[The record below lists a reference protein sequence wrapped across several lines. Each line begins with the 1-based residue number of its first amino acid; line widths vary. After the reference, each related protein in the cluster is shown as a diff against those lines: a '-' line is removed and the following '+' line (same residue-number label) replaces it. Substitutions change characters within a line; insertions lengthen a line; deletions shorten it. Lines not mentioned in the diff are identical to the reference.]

1 MSKYNNINYVPAESS
16 PLVSGEKELW
26 SGKPKKKAF
35 ILNQILGMAPIA
47 IIWLAIDSWFIT
59 MFLSGMGE
67 ESGEMGNM
75 LFFIIPFFALHLMPV
90 WIWLSQ
96 VFTANKKWQNTQYFV
111 TDKRIIIQ
119 NGFIAANYQ
128 SIYYKD
134 IRNVNMHIGIIDK
147 MLGVGDIRFDLGY
160 NVHHTRNGRP
170 IPNVNAAFLDI
181 ENPMEIYPRL
191 QKIIMDIQT
200 DIEFPNAYRP
210 SENPGY
216 NTEYK
221 G

>member
-1 MSKYNNINYVPAESS
+1 MSKYNNVDYAPMETN

-47 IIWLAIDSWFIT
+47 IIWLIFDSFFIVS
-59 MFLSGMGE
+59 FISGIKE
-67 ESGEMGNM
+67 DAEMANM

-96 VFTANKKWQNTQYFV
+96 LLTANKKWQNTKYYV

-119 NGFIAANYQ
+119 NGLFAANYQ

-134 IRNVNMHIGIIDK
+134 IKNVNLHVGLFDK
-147 MLGVGDIRFDLGY
+147 MLGVGDIRFDMGY
-160 NVHHTRNGRP
+160 NIHSNRNSMN
-170 IPNVNAAFLDI
+170 INAAILDI
-181 ENPMEIYPRL
+181 ENPMDIYPRI
-191 QKIIMDIQT
+191 QKIVMDIQS

-210 SENPGY
+210 TENPGY

>member
-1 MSKYNNINYVPAESS
+1 MSKYNNVDYAPMETN

-47 IIWLAIDSWFIT
+47 IIWLIFDSFFIVS
-59 MFLSGMGE
+59 FISGMKE
-67 ESGEMGNM
+67 DAEMANM

-96 VFTANKKWQNTQYFV
+96 LLTANKKWQNTKYYV

-119 NGFIAANYQ
+119 NGLFAANYQ

-134 IRNVNMHIGIIDK
+134 IKNVNLHVGLFDK
-147 MLGVGDIRFDLGY
+147 MLGVGDIRFDMGY
-160 NVHHTRNGRP
+160 NIHSNRNSMN
-170 IPNVNAAFLDI
+170 INAAILDI
-181 ENPMEIYPRL
+181 ENPMDIYPRI
-191 QKIIMDIQT
+191 QKIVMDIQS

-210 SENPGY
+210 TENPGY

>member
-1 MSKYNNINYVPAESS
+1 MSKYDNINYVPVETS

-35 ILNQILGMAPIA
+35 IFNQVLGMAPIA
-47 IIWLAIDSWFIT
+47 IIWLLFDSGFIFA
-59 MFLSGMGE
+59 FLSGMKE
-67 ESGEMGNM
+67 EPEMSGM
-75 LFFIIPFFALHLMPV
+75 LLFMIPFFAFHLMPV

-96 VFTANKKWQNTQYFV
+96 VFTANKKWQNTKYYV

-119 NGFIAANYQ
+119 NGLFAENYQ

-134 IRNVNMHIGIIDK
+134 IRNVNLHVGIIDK

-160 NVHHTRNGRP
+160 NIHSNKNSMN
-170 IPNVNAAFLDI
+170 INAAFLDI
-181 ENPMEIYPRL
+181 ENPMDIYPRL
-191 QKIIMDIQT
+191 QKIVMDIQT

>member
-1 MSKYNNINYVPAESS
+1 MSKYDKIDYVPLESS

-26 SGKPKKKAF
+26 NGKPKKKAF
-35 ILNQILGMAPIA
+35 IINQILGMAPIA
-47 IIWLAIDSWFIT
+47 ILWLAIDGGIIT
-59 MFLSGMGE
+59 MMLTQDHGDMSGM
-67 ESGEMGNM
+67 MWF
-75 LFFIIPFFALHLMPV
+75 LIPFFALHLAPV

-96 VFTANKKWQNTQYFV
+96 VVTANKKWQNTRYFV

-134 IRNVNMHIGIIDK
+134 IRNVNLHIGLIDK
-147 MLGVGDIRFDLGY
+147 ILGVGDIRFDLGY
-160 NVHHTRNGRP
+160 NVHHTRNGNA
-170 IPNVNAAFLDI
+170 IANVNAAFLDI
-181 ENPMEIYPRL
+181 ENPMDIYPRL